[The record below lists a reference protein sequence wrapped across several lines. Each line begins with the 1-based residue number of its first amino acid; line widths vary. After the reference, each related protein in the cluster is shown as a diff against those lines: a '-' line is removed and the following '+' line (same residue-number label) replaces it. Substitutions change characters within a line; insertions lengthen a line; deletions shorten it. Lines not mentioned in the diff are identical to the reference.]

1 MGVVKADMFHGQRR
15 GRLSAQ
21 RPGFV
26 ELDKIRRFTHA
37 VHLLFDIAHKRPR
50 DALKFAWCD
59 GKDGF
64 GASGCAPN
72 GFVLK
77 EVFVHHHRA
86 REKMAKRRHP
96 ARGVAGLL
104 LHVLRL
110 SHAWLETEQPL
121 EFSFSVN
128 PVCAAGDDDHRGF
141 GAFKHNG
148 FRDVGDVAP
157 QLKGCIFAC
166 SRSLVVPASGE
177 RRAQF

>member
-1 MGVVKADMFHGQRR
+1 MGVVKADVFHGQRR

-50 DALKFAWCD
+50 DALKFAWRD

-72 GFVLK
+72 GFVQK

-86 REKMAKRRHP
+86 REKMAERRHS
-96 ARGVAGLL
+96 AGSIAGLL

-110 SHAWLETEQPL
+110 SHAWLEPEQPL
-121 EFSFSVN
+121 EFSF
-128 PVCAAGDDDHRGF
+128 PVDPICAAGDDDHRGF
-141 GAFKHNG
+141 WAFKHDG
-148 FRDVGDVAP
+148 FRDVGDVAA
-157 QLKGCIFAC
+157 QLK
-166 SRSLVVPASGE
+166 SRILARSCSLVVPASRE